1 MVAAGS
7 FEREWTRYALARI
20 QALVNKPR
28 EEMTDTELS
37 IYTHASGAL
46 AGGDPVIA
54 LFARGPG
61 HRLCRVCGAEWGTLM
76 SPDHVAGC
84 PTAGPEP
91 PERQPSEHPDAPA
104 NAASGDS
111 DD

>member
-1 MVAAGS
+1 MTESGS
-7 FEREWTRYALARI
+7 FERAWTRYALARI

-28 EEMTDTELS
+28 EDMTDIELS

-61 HRLCRVCGAEWGTLM
+61 HRLCRVCGAEWSMLM
-76 SPDHVAGC
+76 APEHVADC
-84 PTAGPEP
+84 PAAGLEP
-91 PERQPSEHPDAPA
+91 PTPAPSGQPDSSGERND
-104 NAASGDS
+104 
-111 DD
+111 